1 MKVRKFG
8 HCCLLIEEKGIKIL
22 TDPGAYTDLDVVV
35 RGSKDVDVILIT
47 HEHADH
53 IHVPSLKRLLEDN
66 TDVRII
72 TNKGVGKLLYA
83 ESIRHEILEDGQSID
98 VDGVRLEAFDG
109 KHEEIYGEFG
119 DVQNT
124 GFFISDKL
132 FYPGDSFHDPKRE
145 VDVLAL
151 PVAGPWCRV
160 ADAVAYALRV
170 KPKKAFPVHDGML
183 SIKGANHKVPEKFLG
198 ESGIEFVV
206 IEEGESY
213 EFE

>member
-1 MKVRKFG
+1 MLFVNSREG
-8 HCCLLIEEKGIKIL
+8 SKIL
-22 TDPGAYTDLDVVV
+22 TDPGAYTDLDIVV
-35 RGSKDVDVILIT
+35 KEALDVDVILIT

-53 IHVPSLKRLLEDN
+53 IHIPSLVKLIANNVNAR
-66 TDVRII
+66 VI
-72 TNKGVGKLLYA
+72 TNGGVGKLLDA
-83 ESIRHEILEDGQSID
+83 EEIKYEILEDVKSLDI
-98 VDGVRLEAFDG
+98 DGVKLEAFDG

-119 DVQNT
+119 NVQNT
-124 GFFISDKL
+124 GFFINSKL
-132 FYPGDSFHDPKRE
+132 FYPGDSFHDPERE

-170 KPKKAFPVHDGML
+170 KPRKAFPVHDGML